1 MSFTD
6 KTLECV
12 DCGSEFVFTAGEQE
26 FYSQKGFTNE
36 PRRCPTCRQSKK
48 SQRNEGGSRSS
59 FGGGG
64 RESSYGG
71 GRDSSYGGGRD
82 SSYGSSRDSYGSS
95 SRSSF
100 GGGNSRGFGGGGG
113 GGGGQREMFEAVCAE
128 CGKPTTVPFKPTQGR
143 PVFCRDCFQQQ
154 RNSRW

>member
-12 DCGSEFVFTAGEQE
+12 DCGNEFVFTAGEQE

-64 RESSYGG
+64 GGARDSYGSGRDSYGG
-71 GRDSSYGGGRD
+71 GRDSYG
-82 SSYGSSRDSYGSS
+82 SSSRDSYGSS

-100 GGGNSRGFGGGGG
+100 GGGNSRGFGGGG

-143 PVFCRDCFQQQ
+143 PVYCRDCFQQQ